1 MKPSKNFR
9 PKRKKKQK
17 KSFLSILLEKF
28 GNYFAFFSLN
38 FISVID
44 TFSEVLT
51 KISTKLFSKKFIRK
65 YFELFQL
72 TIIYIFPFIS
82 LFFSTYRT
90 AGHEYGFFVTS
101 LIPYSKLLLSSRFA
115 QFFGD
120 PNQSFLL
127 YYLIF
132 DTVLRS
138 KLYNFT
144 TLVKFHLLF
153 SVTLEMFHSLTLM
166 YLEMFCF
173 VENSLGEIFPIVP
186 QTEIAYY
193 YTVIFL
199 AWYVLYLC
207 CYITALRGKFPNLGN
222 SDYFAFFQRI
232 IDSIAFWLKVK
243 RIK

>member
-1 MKPSKNFR
+1 MKPSKKFR
-9 PKRKKKQK
+9 PKGKKKQK
-17 KSFLSILLEKF
+17 KSLLSILLEKLENSF
-28 GNYFAFFSLN
+28 SLFSLN
-38 FISVID
+38 FASILE
-44 TFSEVLT
+44 TFT
-51 KISTKLFSKKFIRK
+51 KISTQVFSKKFRRK
-65 YFELFQL
+65 YFEILQL
-72 TIIYIFPFIS
+72 TLIYIFPLIS
-82 LFFSTYRT
+82 LFFSTYRI
-90 AGHEYGFFVTS
+90 AGQEYGFVVTS
-101 LIPYSKLLLSSRFA
+101 FIPYSKILLASKFA

-120 PNQSFLL
+120 PNQTFIL

-173 VENSLGEIFPIVP
+173 VENSLGEIFPLVP
-186 QTEIAYY
+186 LTDISYY

-199 AWYVLYLC
+199 VWYILYIC

-243 RIK
+243 KIK